1 MRASWWIGICA
12 LFAPSVTSTETAAF
26 SEPYTVESNRRA
38 FEVLQLLKRAGNNCP
53 WGYTPCTSEGNSNAC
68 CRPDTN
74 CSVDAANNI
83 ACCPTGA
90 VCTGTLTG
98 ASTATQTGS
107 SFMFPHGATATTT
120 SSTTAPHGAAVTG
133 SIVAGA
139 YPFVY
144 VPTTFPNSAVCS
156 SYYSLCQSEY
166 TQCTANLMGR
176 YGVTVGGVGGAGV
189 TVEAVTATSQATS
202 ICSSLS
208 QQACHGLQ
216 LNYCASVATGATSE
230 PNGNGALLAQST
242 SLYDLMAGVMVGI
255 AAVFI

>member
-1 MRASWWIGICA
+1 MRASWWIGVCV
-12 LFAPSVTSTETAAF
+12 LFAPSVIATETAPFA
-26 SEPYTVESNRRA
+26 EPHIIESNKRA
-38 FEVLQLLKRAGNNCP
+38 FEVLQILKRADNNCP
-53 WGYTPCTSEGNSNAC
+53 WGYNPCTSLGNSNVC
-68 CRPDTN
+68 CRPDTS
-74 CSVDAANNI
+74 CSRDAADNI

-90 VCTGTLTG
+90 VCTGSLTG
-98 ASTATQTGS
+98 PSTATETGT

-120 SSTTAPHGAAVTG
+120 SSTIDPNGASITG
-133 SIVAGA
+133 SVIPGA

-166 TQCTANLMGR
+166 TQCTANLLGR

-189 TVEAVTATSQATS
+189 TVQAVTATSQATS

-216 LNYCASVATGATSE
+216 LNYCASVATGAASE
-230 PNGNGALLAQST
+230 PSGNGALSTQST